1 VRRVLFDEN
10 MPRKLRRELAEFAVE
25 LFRKRVGQA

>member
-10 MPRKLRRELAEFAVE
+10 MPRKLGRTSRSLLFER
-25 LFRKRVGQA
+25 FRKRVGPA